1 MNTKQLMNKE
11 KIVEITS
18 MSLGLILF
26 IGIIGVMIYSS
37 MNYYY
42 PNYLNNFIIQVS
54 LEIIAL
60 VLVLFI
66 YIKRIKKLNRTI

>member
-1 MNTKQLMNKE
+1 MNKE
-11 KIVEITS
+11 KIAEITS

-37 MNYYY
+37 MKYYY

-54 LEIIAL
+54 FEIIAL
-60 VLVLFI
+60 VVVLLI
-66 YIKRIKKLNRTI
+66 YIKRIKKINRTI